1 MNIPNIANQ
10 GSVGQTSDR
19 ASSRVGQE
27 KTVIIPAGQR
37 DQGPDRAT
45 ISDGG
50 RDTFAAVEGLAERA
64 RHQGGDRDELVA
76 AALAKLTSGELSSPS
91 ALAETAQRIVD
102 SAFLAE

>member
-10 GSVGQTSDR
+10 GSVGQASDR

-27 KTVIIPAGQR
+27 KTVIIPAVQREQGQ
-37 DQGPDRAT
+37 DRAT

-64 RHQGGDRDELVA
+64 RHHGGDRAELVA

-91 ALAETAQRIVD
+91 VIEETAKQIAE
-102 SAFLAE
+102 SGFLAD